1 MMKKRSNGYGKM
13 SESSTT
19 STTSMPR
26 IEEEEVEWEMRPG
39 GMLVQKR
46 SDNVKDLPP
55 VPNVRLR
62 VAYGA
67 LRYEISVN
75 SSATFGKISSPDLSL
90 SIFFFFYRYC
100 FVFGCRESRR
110 KEMKRVK
117 T

>member
-1 MMKKRSNGYGKM
+1 M

-19 STTSMPR
+19 TTTSMPT

-46 SDNVKDLPP
+46 SDNVKDLPAA
-55 VPNVRLR
+55 PNVRLR

-75 SSATFGKISSPDLSL
+75 SSATFGKISSTDLSL
-90 SIFFFFYRYC
+90 LFFYFYFFSLKVVIVLC
-100 FVFGCRESRR
+100 LAAEKVEER
-110 KEMKRVK
+110 K
-117 T
+117 

>member
-1 MMKKRSNGYGKM
+1 MKKRSNRYGKM

-19 STTSMPR
+19 TTTSMPR

-46 SDNVKDLPP
+46 SDNVKDLPAA
-55 VPNVRLR
+55 PNVRLR

-75 SSATFGKISSPDLSL
+75 SSATFGKISSTDLSL
-90 SIFFFFYRYC
+90 LFFYFFSLKVVIVLC
-100 FVFGCRESRR
+100 LAVEKVEGR
-110 KEMKRVK
+110 K
-117 T
+117 